1 MLSAVSNKEKPRSD
15 SDNTTAA
22 MSTQVFVLEEP
33 QEDSQKTL
41 EDMGRFHPWARPP
54 QSTGERGL
62 GRLHISGWF
71 DLRRVIFPN
80 ALSLRDGTP
89 WEAWGVGGRH

>member
-41 EDMGRFHPWARPP
+41 EDMSDFIRGLDPLN
-54 QSTGERGL
+54 QLERG
-62 GRLHISGWF
+62 
-71 DLRRVIFPN
+71 
-80 ALSLRDGTP
+80 A
-89 WEAWGVGGRH
+89 